1 MMADTSYPSPAH
13 NDRQVNDLEYE
24 RLSARFSDDGV
35 YGDPTD
41 APVVSPGTGLA
52 VTVRADAAASVRGHG
67 WYSGS
72 TPVSLPVSENVS
84 GQPRTDWVVLRLDR
98 SDWTVRAAVITG
110 TPGSGAPT
118 LTQDT
123 GDSGVYEIPLAQAR
137 ILGGASS
144 VTVTRAELY
153 AGTRCRPCTSTTRN
167 PHPRLGEECFETDT
181 RRRLMWDGTGWR
193 VLWEDSGET
202 TLGVV
207 AAPGWAMDGNTVV
220 QVRSGTAYIRL
231 GAWRRTSVLA
241 AGTESRLPILLP
253 ATAQPPTHWQ
263 YPLVY
268 ITGARLGRLTVYNRG
283 HARAGQIW
291 LTQHPQMGVDEHV
304 TSVTTSWAV

>member
-1 MMADTSYPSPAH
+1 MADTSYPSPAH
-13 NDRQVNDLEYE
+13 NGRQVNDLEYE

-35 YGDPTD
+35 YGDPAD

-52 VTVRADAAASVRGHG
+52 VSVRADAAASVRGHG

-72 TPVSLPVSENVS
+72 TPVSLPVPENVS
-84 GQPRTDWVVLRLDR
+84 GQMRTDWVVLRLDR
-98 SDWTVRAAVITG
+98 SDWTVRAALVTG

-153 AGTRCRPCTSTTRN
+153 VGTRCRPCTAATRN

-181 RRRLMWDGTGWR
+181 QRRLMWDGAGWR
-193 VLWEDSGET
+193 VLWEDAGET
-202 TLGVV
+202 ILNT
-207 AAPGWAMDGNTVV
+207 ASAPGWTVD
-220 QVRSGTAYIRL
+220 SGSVLRIRNGTVFLRL
-231 GAWRRTSVLA
+231 GAFGRTSALA
-241 AGTESRLPILLP
+241 GTTESRLPIVLP
-253 ATAQPPTHWQ
+253 EAARPPVHWQ
-263 YPLVY
+263 FGIVY
-268 ITGARLGRLTVYNRG
+268 ITGLRIGRIVIYDRG
-283 HARAGQIW
+283 HSRAGQVW
-291 LTQHPQMGVDEHV
+291 LGQHPDMTANDSVV
-304 TSVTTSWAV
+304 STSLTWAV